1 MATQGISFSQFGKIA
16 PFIIR
21 SRKPIMG
28 HGRHGI
34 GKSEIVYQLADRLAD
49 ILGEDFKKSYGKNY
63 VYPVIERRASQ
74 MADTGD
80 VIGVP
85 EPKDSENGRVT
96 TFAPMTWFAEACNKP
111 CILFFDEVDR
121 ANNDVRQ
128 SLMELTD
135 SRKIA
140 GHHLH
145 PDTIVFAM
153 VNGGSHDDT
162 NAYQVS
168 ELDPAEHDRWWHVN
182 LEPTVEDW
190 VDWAKDRCD
199 PILVDFVKQN
209 PNHLEHKG
217 EMEPHK
223 VYPSRRSWA
232 HFDKCL
238 TLSPVNMLEPN
249 EENKISM
256 DLYFIGEGFIGQEA
270 SIAFRDFVEKYER
283 QVTVENILNGEKKD
297 LIKAFGINDASAM
310 IDKISESELFKGK
323 VTDEQLKN
331 VVTFVA
337 TISPELA
344 MKAWDLLTKSNGD
357 ALARAWNME
366 VAEGQT
372 FGNFLAE
379 LAGQPQKEENEG

>member
-1 MATQGISFSQFGKIA
+1 MATQGISFEQFSKMA
-16 PFIIR
+16 PYILR

-28 HGRHGI
+28 HGKHGI
-34 GKSEIVYQLADRLAD
+34 GKSEIVYQLAQKLAD
-49 ILGEDFKKSYGKNY
+49 ILGDEFTTKHGKDY
-63 VYPVIERRASQ
+63 IFPIVERRASQ

-85 EPKDSENGRVT
+85 EPKDSEYGRIT
-96 TFAPMTWFAEACNKP
+96 TFAPMGWFAQACNEP

-128 SLMELTD
+128 SLMELCD

-145 PDTIVFAM
+145 PDTVVIAM
-153 VNGGSHDDT
+153 VNGGSHDEA

-182 LEPTVEDW
+182 LAPTVEDW
-190 VDWAKDRCD
+190 ATWAGGKIN
-199 PILVDFVKQN
+199 PIIVDFILN
-209 PNHLEHKG
+209 NREHLEHRG

-238 TLSPVNMLEPN
+238 SLDNYTLLKATEDNR
-249 EENKISM
+249 ISM

-270 SIAFRDFVEKYER
+270 SIAFRDFVEKFDIL
-283 QVTVENILNGEKKD
+283 VTVDDILGGRRQELVKK
-297 LIKAFGINDASAM
+297 FGVNDANLM
-310 IDKISESELFKGK
+310 VDKLSSSEQFKGNLT
-323 VTDEQLKN
+323 TDELKN
-331 VVTFVA
+331 VANFVA
-337 TISPELA
+337 TISPELG
-344 MKAWDLLTKSNGD
+344 MKAWEALTRANGD
-357 ALARAWNME
+357 AVAQMWSIKLADGE
-366 VAEGQT
+366 S
-372 FGNFLAE
+372 FGNYIAQIV
-379 LAGQPQKEENEG
+379 GQPQENK